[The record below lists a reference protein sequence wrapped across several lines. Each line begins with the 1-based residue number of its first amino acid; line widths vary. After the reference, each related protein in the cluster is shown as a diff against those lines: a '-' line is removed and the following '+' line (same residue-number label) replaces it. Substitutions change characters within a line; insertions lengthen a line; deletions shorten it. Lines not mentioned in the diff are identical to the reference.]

1 MISTRRCRI
10 CKQIKPLSD
19 FYVYKS
25 RSDSFKCKDCWL
37 EYKHSYTANVTLD
50 AYALDYQKKLFH
62 NISILKSYAASLDIF
77 AEDADMLINR
87 GFARPGERFCSHCSR
102 IVDKSEFAQF
112 SCRKCKNDYAQ
123 IYYNRITKGQGCP
136 ERSLKCLTK
145 SEKK

>member
-1 MISTRRCRI
+1 V
-10 CKQIKPLSD
+10 CKRIKPLSS
-19 FYVYKS
+19 FYA
-25 RSDSFKCKDCWL
+25 FKCSSKASKCKECCL
-37 EYKHSYTANVTLD
+37 AQLQKYTQGVTLD
-50 AYALDYQKKLFH
+50 ARALEYQRKLFH
-62 NISILKSYAASLDIF
+62 NKAILQSYGADFDIF

-136 ERSLKCLTK
+136 ERSLK
-145 SEKK
+145 